1 MKEILFPTL
10 ISAIH
15 QDELN
20 MSILEED
27 LSLDYLKEFIENRP
41 IEMKLDSRFS
51 LENRIPNHFLT
62 EILSRL

>member
-1 MKEILFPTL
+1 M

>member
-1 MKEILFPTL
+1 MKEVLFPTL
-10 ISAIH
+10 ISAIYG
-15 QDELN
+15 DELN
-20 MSILEED
+20 ISILEED

-41 IEMKLDSRFS
+41 IDMKIDPRFS